1 MEKFENLKALIE
13 SLTEDMDKFYTKE
26 NNAAGTRVRQGLQQ
40 IKQVAQEIRLDISET
55 KKAKT
60 EVKA

>member
-13 SLTEDMDKFYTKE
+13 SLTEDMDKFHTKG
-26 NNAAGTRVRQGLQQ
+26 NNAAATRVRQGLQQ
-40 IKQVAQEIRLDISET
+40 VKKAAQEIRLDISEM

-60 EVKA
+60 AAKV

>member
-60 EVKA
+60 EAKA